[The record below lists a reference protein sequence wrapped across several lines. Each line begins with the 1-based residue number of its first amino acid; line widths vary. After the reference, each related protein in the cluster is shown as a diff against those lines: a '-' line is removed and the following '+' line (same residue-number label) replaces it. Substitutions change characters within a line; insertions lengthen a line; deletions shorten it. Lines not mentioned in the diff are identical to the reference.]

1 MPVANNP
8 IDTAEQR
15 QHELFALELYQGE
28 GLQQVRAQ
36 VRDYWLEL
44 AQPSADM
51 LSCFEA
57 AFDEVMFGAVIWA
70 LNQDPLYPR
79 VITISRI
86 PHMLGD
92 TAIPG
97 SRWGIDNPD
106 SVYRVIPISGEESY
120 RITGRVAEKRLVE
133 NYFTLWDPEMKT
145 VGLLSGKD
153 LVVAADGSFSISV
166 DVEPAGARVNHIQ
179 SCASAH
185 EFYIRDVIFDWAE
198 DRANELQVERLGP
211 APQRDPSSRE
221 QDIELAS
228 QYMHK
233 WATNT
238 HRWNNQAMRK
248 PANDFS
254 FTINRDTDGALR
266 NQIYI
271 MGNFKLPDPEH
282 AIVLDVDMGGAEY
295 FIAPITN
302 VWGTTN
308 EIVSRNGC
316 LNTAQSRANPDGTY
330 TFVLAMQDPG
340 VPNWLDPT
348 DMREGILTLRW
359 AEFTGDRPG
368 DTLGVRSRLVN
379 LAEYLAAV
387 PDADRISPQQR
398 EQLGRERA
406 ASYAWRI
413 AQETV

>member
-1 MPVANNP
+1 MNNP

-15 QHELFALELYQGE
+15 QHELYALELYSDPQ
-28 GLQQVRAQ
+28 LQQVRET
-36 VRDYWLEL
+36 VREYWLEL
-44 AQPSADM
+44 AQPSEDM

-70 LNQDPLYPR
+70 LNQDPLYPK
-79 VITISRI
+79 VITISRV
-86 PHMLGD
+86 PHMIGD

-106 SVYRVIPISGEESY
+106 SVYRVIPVSGEEGY
-120 RITGRVAEKRLVE
+120 RISGRVAEKRLVE
-133 NYFTLWDPEMKT
+133 NYFTLWDSQMKT

-153 LVVAADGSFSISV
+153 LVLDDEGRFTISV
-166 DVEPAGARVNHIQ
+166 DSQPAAGRPNHVQ
-179 SCASAH
+179 TCADAV

-198 DRANELQVERLGP
+198 DRVNELSVERLGGDAARGP
-211 APQRDPSSRE
+211 RSRE
-221 QDIELAS
+221 QDMELAA

-238 HRWNNQAMRK
+238 HRWNDQAMGK

-254 FTINRDTDGALR
+254 FTIDRDTDGALR

-271 MGNFKLPDPEH
+271 MGNFKLPGPEH

-302 VWGTTN
+302 IWGTTN
-308 EIVSRNGC
+308 EIASRNGC
-316 LNTAQSRANPDGTY
+316 LNTAQSRANPDGSY
-330 TFVLAMQDPG
+330 SFVLSMSDPG
-340 VPNWLDPT
+340 VHNWLDPT
-348 DMREGILTLRW
+348 DMSEGILTLRW
-359 AEFTGDRPG
+359 AEFPGDRPG
-368 DTLGVRSRLVN
+368 ESLGVRSRLVT
-379 LAEYLAAV
+379 LKEYLQEIPAGERVA
-387 PDADRISPQQR
+387 PWQR
-398 EQLGRERA
+398 EQMSRERA

-413 AQETV
+413 AEESA